1 MRHEG
6 VTLRFEGLQL
16 VEKAETFIYR
26 FECEGEQFFVETVAE
41 PTARELLGAALSAW
55 REGSGEGG

>member
-16 VEKAETFIYR
+16 VEEAETFIYR
-26 FECEGEQFFVETVAE
+26 FECGGKQFFVETVAE
-41 PTARELLGAALSAW
+41 PSARELLGAALSAW
-55 REGSGEGG
+55 REENGEGG